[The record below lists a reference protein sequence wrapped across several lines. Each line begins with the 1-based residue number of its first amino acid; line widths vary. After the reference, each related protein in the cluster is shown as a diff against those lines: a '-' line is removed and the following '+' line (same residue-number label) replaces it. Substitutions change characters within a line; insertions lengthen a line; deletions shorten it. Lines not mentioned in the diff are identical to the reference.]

1 MESIVDY
8 ANGQFGSDWGIYSII
23 ASALLISIFMR
34 QVTIFLLPKI
44 FSRAIEKS
52 ERFAQI
58 EINSRKSIGT
68 AILGLTL
75 WKILEQLPQS
85 GFSGTVIIWSF
96 VIAKLIFLVFIIRAA
111 LKMVDGI
118 TLAVGLI
125 DNDGKLDTT
134 EKTLISALESLM
146 RFVIFVLGILFIS
159 ETFGFD
165 ITTLIA
171 GLGIGGLALA
181 LAAKDSISNIFG
193 AITVL
198 IDQPF
203 KVGDWIIASGI
214 EGEVIDIRVRTTLIR
229 SSTDT
234 IVTLPNAALVNS
246 SVENFGKRRWRR
258 YQPLLHLDLD
268 TDPDSIESFCV
279 AINKR
284 IKDDEKTTNIESSF
298 ATVEAIS
305 AQSIDIKLNVYW
317 DVDSGIEERNSRQRL
332 LLDIAKFAKERNI
345 EFFEPR
351 IRSSR

>member
-8 ANGQFGSDWGIYSII
+8 SNSIFGEDIGIYVMVSTII
-23 ASALLISIFMR
+23 ILSLITR
-34 QVTIFLLPKI
+34 QFVIYLLPKL
-44 FSRAIEKS
+44 FSRAIKKS
-52 ERFAQI
+52 DKFAKI
-58 EINSRKSIGT
+58 ESNSRKSIAT
-68 AILGLTL
+68 AMFGLMM
-75 WKILEQLPQS
+75 WKLLETLPQN
-85 GFSGTVIIWSF
+85 GFSGTVILWSYTLSKILF
-96 VIAKLIFLVFIIRAA
+96 LISLIRSA
-111 LKMVDGI
+111 LKMVDGVTI
-118 TLAVGLI
+118 AVGLI

-146 RFVIFVLGILFIS
+146 RFVIFVFGILFIS

-193 AITVL
+193 AISVL

-214 EGEVIDIRVRTTLIR
+214 EGEVIDIRVRTTLLR
-229 SSTDT
+229 TSTDT
-234 IVTLPNAALVNS
+234 IVTLPNASLVNS

-268 TDPDSIESFCV
+268 TKPDSIESLCV
-279 AINKR
+279 AIQER
-284 IKDDEKTTNIESSF
+284 IKADEKTTNKDSSF
-298 ATVEAIS
+298 ATVEAITG
-305 AQSIDIKLNVYW
+305 QSIDIKINVYW
-317 DVDSGIEERNSRQRL
+317 DVNSGLEERIARQSL
-332 LLDIAKFAKERNI
+332 LLDIVKFANDRKI

-351 IRSSR
+351 VRSNR

>member
-8 ANGQFGSDWGIYSII
+8 ANSQFGDDVGIYVMIGAVIIFSI
-23 ASALLISIFMR
+23 LIR
-34 QVTIFLLPKI
+34 QVTIFLLPRL
-44 FSRAIEKS
+44 FSKAIKKS

-58 EINSRKSIGT
+58 ELNSRKSIGT
-68 AILGLTL
+68 VMFGLIA
-75 WKILEQLPQS
+75 WKLLEELPQE
-85 GFSGTVIIWSF
+85 GFSGTSIVWSYT
-96 VIAKLIFLVFIIRAA
+96 ISKIIFLVFLVRAA

-118 TLAVGLI
+118 TIAVGLI
-125 DNDGKLDTT
+125 DKDGELDTT
-134 EKTLISALESLM
+134 ERTLISALESLM
-146 RFVIFVLGILFIS
+146 RFVIFVFGILFIS

-198 IDQPF
+198 VDQPF

-214 EGEVIDIRVRTTLIR
+214 EGEVIDIRVRTTLVRTSI
-229 SSTDT
+229 DT
-234 IVTLPNAALVNS
+234 IVTLPNASLVSS

-268 TDPDSIESFCV
+268 TEPDSIDSFCV
-279 AINKR
+279 AIQER
-284 IKDDEKTTNIESSF
+284 IIKDEKTTNKDSSF
-298 ATVEAIS
+298 ATVEAITG
-305 AQSIDIKLNVYW
+305 QSIDIKLNVYW
-317 DVDSGIEERNSRQRL
+317 NVNSGIEERIARQAL

-351 IRSSR
+351 IRSNR

>member
-8 ANGQFGSDWGIYSII
+8 ANEQFGIEWGIYAVII
-23 ASALLISIFMR
+23 SALIISIFSR
-34 QVTIFLLPKI
+34 QVTIFLLPRI
-44 FSRAIEKS
+44 FSAAIKKS
-52 ERFAQI
+52 DRFAQI
-58 EINSRKSIGT
+58 ELKSRNSIGT
-68 AILGLTL
+68 ATLGLIL
-75 WKILEQLPQS
+75 WKSLEQLPRI
-85 GFSGTVIIWSF
+85 GFSGTIILWCF
-96 VIAKLIFLVFIIRAA
+96 VIAKLIFLIFIIRAA

-118 TLAVGLI
+118 TIAVGLI
-125 DNDGKLDTT
+125 DNDGELDTT

-214 EGEVIDIRVRTTLIR
+214 EGEVIDIRVRTTLVR
-229 SSTDT
+229 TSTDT
-234 IVTLPNAALVNS
+234 IVTLPNASLVNS

-258 YQPLLHLDLD
+258 YQPLLFLDLD
-268 TDPDSIESFCV
+268 TDPDSIESFCN
-279 AINKR
+279 AIKER
-284 IKDDEKTTNIESSF
+284 ITNDEKTTNIDSSF

-317 DVDSGIEERNSRQRL
+317 DVESGIEERNARQKL
-332 LLDIAKFAKERNI
+332 LLDIAKFAKERGI
-345 EFFEPR
+345 QFFEPR

>member
-8 ANGQFGSDWGIYSII
+8 ANGQFGNEWGIYSII
-23 ASALLISIFMR
+23 ASAVIVSIFMR

-44 FSRAIEKS
+44 FSKAIKKS

-68 AILGLTL
+68 AILGLAL

-111 LKMVDGI
+111 LKMVDGV

-125 DNDGKLDTT
+125 DNDGELDTT

-203 KVGDWIIASGI
+203 KVGDWIIASGT
-214 EGEVIDIRVRTTLIR
+214 EGEVIDIRVRTTLVR
-229 SSTDT
+229 TSTDT
-234 IVTLPNAALVNS
+234 IVTLPNASLVSS

-268 TDPDSIESFCV
+268 TDPDSIESFCA

-284 IKDDEKTTNIESSF
+284 IQDDEKTTNIESSF

-317 DVDSGIEERNSRQRL
+317 NVDSGIEERNSRQKL
-332 LLDIAKFAKERNI
+332 LLDIAKFAKERKI